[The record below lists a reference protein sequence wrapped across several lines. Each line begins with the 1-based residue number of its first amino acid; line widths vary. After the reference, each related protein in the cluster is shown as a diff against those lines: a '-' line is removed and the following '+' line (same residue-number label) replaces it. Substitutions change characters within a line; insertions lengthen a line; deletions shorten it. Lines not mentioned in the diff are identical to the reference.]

1 MRMLAINL
9 FHFPHCLACMLVCLL
24 VVSGWSEGR
33 GVSPYNIIKKTM
45 KVHTPILH
53 YLSSMMLLG
62 GAQVSD
68 ERSICVESIQI
79 AKKKKKMIKLVY
91 MYLLYLLTAAPH
103 VHVLGDLQRLDL
115 APVRIDFDILSH
127 IAHKDRARACT
138 CGMGCR

>member
-79 AKKKKKMIKLVY
+79 AKKKENDKAGL
-91 MYLLYLLTAAPH
+91 H
-103 VHVLGDLQRLDL
+103 VPTVSADGRS
-115 APVRIDFDILSH
+115 PRT
-127 IAHKDRARACT
+127 CT
-138 CGMGCR
+138 WRSSKT

>member
-1 MRMLAINL
+1 MKEEESV
-9 FHFPHCLACMLVCLL
+9 H
-24 VVSGWSEGR
+24 
-33 GVSPYNIIKKTM
+33 IISSKKAM

-79 AKKKKKMIKLVY
+79 AKKKKMIKLVY
-91 MYLLYLLTAAPH
+91 MYLLYLLTTAPH
-103 VHVLGDLQRLDL
+103 VHVLGDLQRLAL

-138 CGMGCR
+138 CRMGCR